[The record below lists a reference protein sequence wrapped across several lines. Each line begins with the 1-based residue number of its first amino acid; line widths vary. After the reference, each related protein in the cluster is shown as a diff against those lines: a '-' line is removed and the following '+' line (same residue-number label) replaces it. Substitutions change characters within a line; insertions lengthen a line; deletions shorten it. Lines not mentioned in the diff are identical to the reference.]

1 MLGRMSNGSLRL
13 SFTRGLWAAALLV
26 VVSLVLASCGKKG
39 PPLPPLTADEAAPAA
54 VAPEVP

>member
-13 SFTRGLWAAALLV
+13 SLGRGLWAAALLV
-26 VVSLVLASCGKKG
+26 VASLLLASCGKKG
-39 PPLPPLTADEAAPAA
+39 PPLPPLIADEPAPAA